1 MKSIQS
7 LLVLLFFTLASCSSV
22 TVNADYD
29 KTVDF
34 TKYKTFAYMKEGIN
48 KLEISDL
55 DKRRILRAV
64 DEQMLAK
71 GFVKSDKPDFLVNIF
86 TKSYEEVSVYSG
98 WGYGWGY
105 GYYPYYGYG
114 GYPYVSSS
122 TQGMLYIDFIDAKK
136 NELFWQG
143 VGSGYLTQDV
153 DKKEQ
158 RINEFATQILAQYPP
173 VIAQNKEKSEKK
185 N

>member
-71 GFVKSDKPDFLVNIF
+71 GFVKSETPDFLVNIF
-86 TKSYEEVSVYSG
+86 TKSHEEVNVYSS

-105 GYYPYYGYG
+105 GYSPYYGFG
-114 GYPYVSSS
+114 GYPYVSTSIEG
-122 TQGMLYIDFIDAKK
+122 TLYIDFIDAKK

-143 VGSGYLTQDV
+143 IGSGYLTQDI
-153 DKKEQ
+153 DRKEQ

-173 VIAQNKEKSEKK
+173 VIVKK
-185 N
+185 

>member
-7 LLVLLFFTLASCSSV
+7 LLILLFFTLASCSSV

-71 GFVKSDKPDFLVNIF
+71 GFVKSETPDFLVNIF
-86 TKSYEEVSVYSG
+86 TKSHEEVSVYSG

-114 GYPYVSSS
+114 GYPYVSTSIEG
-122 TQGMLYIDFIDAKK
+122 TLYIDFIDAKK

-143 VGSGYLTQDV
+143 IGSGYLTQDV
-153 DKKEQ
+153 DRKEQ
-158 RINEFATQILAQYPP
+158 RINEFAAQILAQYPP
-173 VIAQNKEKSEKK
+173 VIAKK
-185 N
+185 

>member
-7 LLVLLFFTLASCSSV
+7 LLILLFFTLASCSSI

-71 GFVKSDKPDFLVNIF
+71 GFVKSETPDFLVNIF
-86 TKSYEEVSVYSG
+86 TKSHEEVSVYSG

-122 TQGMLYIDFIDAKK
+122 IEGTLYIDFIDAKK

-143 VGSGYLTQDV
+143 IGSGYLTQDV
-153 DKKEQ
+153 NQKEQ

-173 VIAQNKEKSEKK
+173 GITPNKEKTEAKK
-185 N
+185 

>member
-7 LLVLLFFTLASCSSV
+7 LLVLLFLTLASCSSV

-55 DKRRILRAV
+55 DKRRILKAV

-86 TKSYEEVSVYSG
+86 TKSHEEVSVYSG

-114 GYPYVSSS
+114 GYPYVSTSIEG
-122 TQGMLYIDFIDAKK
+122 TLYIDFIDAKK

-143 VGSGYLTQDV
+143 IGSGYLTQDV
-153 DKKEQ
+153 DRKEQ
-158 RINEFATQILAQYPP
+158 RINEFAAQILAQYPP
-173 VIAQNKEKSEKK
+173 VIDKNKEKAEKK

>member
-7 LLVLLFFTLASCSSV
+7 LLILLFFTLASCSSV
-22 TVNADYD
+22 TVKADYD

-71 GFVKSDKPDFLVNIF
+71 GFVKSETPDFLVNIF
-86 TKSYEEVSVYSG
+86 TKSHEEVNVYSS

-105 GYYPYYGYG
+105 GYSPYYGFG
-114 GYPYVSSS
+114 GYPYVSTSIEG
-122 TQGMLYIDFIDAKK
+122 TLYIDFIDAKK

-143 VGSGYLTQDV
+143 IGSGYLTQDV
-153 DKKEQ
+153 DHKEQ

-173 VIAQNKEKSEKK
+173 VIAQTKEKNRK
-185 N
+185 

>member
-7 LLVLLFFTLASCSSV
+7 LLLLLLLTLASCSSI

-34 TKYKTFAYMKEGIN
+34 SKYKTFAYMKEGIN

-71 GFVKSDKPDFLVNIF
+71 GFVKSDTPEFLVNIF
-86 TKSYEEVSVYSG
+86 TKSREEVSVHSG

-114 GYPYVSSS
+114 GYPYVSTSVEG
-122 TQGMLYIDFIDAKK
+122 TLYIDFIDAKK

-143 VGSGYLTQDV
+143 IGSGYLTQDV
-153 DKKEQ
+153 DRKEQ
-158 RINEFATQILAQYPP
+158 RINEFVTQVLAQYPP
-173 VIAQNKEKSEKK
+173 VITQNKEKTENKK
-185 N
+185 